1 MAAAYL
7 WSQGERPD
15 TIPAMSDSDS
25 PVVLTGTMNRL
36 NGTPQDL
43 GEYLGNVTLV
53 VNTASK
59 CGLTPQFESLQA
71 IYSDKKDQGFT
82 ILGFPANDFME
93 QEPGSADE
101 IAEFCQI
108 NYGVEFPMFEKTT
121 VVGDEANPLF
131 ASLAELSEQPE
142 WNFAK
147 YLIDRDGRLVAKFPA
162 PMTPEDEEL
171 VSAIEEALSA

>member
-1 MAAAYL
+1 
-7 WSQGERPD
+7 
-15 TIPAMSDSDS
+15 MSDSDS

-43 GEYLGNVTLV
+43 GEYLGEVTLV

-59 CGLTPQFESLQA
+59 CGLTPQFEGLQA
-71 IYSDKKDQGFT
+71 LYAANRERGFNV
-82 ILGFPANDFME
+82 LGFPANDFME

-131 ASLAELSEQPE
+131 SELASQSEEPE

-147 YLIDRDGRLVAKFPA
+147 YLIDREGRLVRKFPA

-171 VSAIEEALSA
+171 TAAIEEALSAE

>member
-1 MAAAYL
+1 M
-7 WSQGERPD
+7 SESER
-15 TIPAMSDSDS
+15 
-25 PVVLTGTMNRL
+25 PVVLTGSMNRL
-36 NGTPQDL
+36 NGTEQDL
-43 GEYLGNVTLV
+43 GEYLGHVTLV

-59 CGLTPQFESLQA
+59 CGLTPQFEALQA
-71 IYSDKKDQGFT
+71 IYADRKDKGFT
-82 ILGFPANDFME
+82 VLGFPANDFLE

-131 ASLAELSEQPE
+131 AELAAQSEQPE

-147 YLIDRDGRLVAKFPA
+147 YLVDREGRLVKKFPA
-162 PMTPEDEEL
+162 PTAPDDPEIIE
-171 VSAIEEALSA
+171 AIEAEL